1 MSVLALADS
10 PRGGGGLGSRRLRRI
25 GESAREAGG
34 EADGEQA
41 APLAAPEPVTFV
53 QLLAAQRLDRLAMG
67 GARMVTVAQALAR
80 GFLARREA
88 RRRRRD
94 VPALAARWIQRY
106 RPRVECAAP
115 VGAAPTAPPA
125 PPRSASRRRYAV
137 DRPARRRRAASDE
150 ACEAAVQRREARQLR
165 VTRQLAE
172 ASWLELF
179 GDGVRERPKPPPPPS
194 PPPPPP
200 LHDAR
205 CGTIAYEF
213 NRLVRDAMA
222 AAAAYGGVT
231 GASAYRRGLGLPP
244 LPATAGIYGGKLWMP
259 RPAGPRAL
267 DDNERD
273 RAHRVKNRFSAAG
286 SGARA
291 AASGRAVGRAFVVG

>member
-1 MSVLALADS
+1 M
-10 PRGGGGLGSRRLRRI
+10 
-25 GESAREAGG
+25 
-34 EADGEQA
+34 
-41 APLAAPEPVTFV
+41 
-53 QLLAAQRLDRLAMG
+53 
-67 GARMVTVAQALAR
+67 
-80 GFLARREA
+80 
-88 RRRRRD
+88 
-94 VPALAARWIQRY
+94 
-106 RPRVECAAP
+106 
-115 VGAAPTAPPA
+115 
-125 PPRSASRRRYAV
+125 
-137 DRPARRRRAASDE
+137 
-150 ACEAAVQRREARQLR
+150 QRREARQLR

-222 AAAAYGGVT
+222 AAAAYGGVA

-291 AASGRAVGRAFVVG
+291 AAVGRAVGRAFVVG

>member
-1 MSVLALADS
+1 M
-10 PRGGGGLGSRRLRRI
+10 
-25 GESAREAGG
+25 
-34 EADGEQA
+34 
-41 APLAAPEPVTFV
+41 
-53 QLLAAQRLDRLAMG
+53 
-67 GARMVTVAQALAR
+67 
-80 GFLARREA
+80 
-88 RRRRRD
+88 
-94 VPALAARWIQRY
+94 
-106 RPRVECAAP
+106 
-115 VGAAPTAPPA
+115 
-125 PPRSASRRRYAV
+125 
-137 DRPARRRRAASDE
+137 
-150 ACEAAVQRREARQLR
+150 QRREARQLR

-213 NRLVRDAMA
+213 NRLVRVAMA

-244 LPATAGIYGGKLWMP
+244 LPAAAGIYGGKLWLP
-259 RPAGPRAL
+259 RPAGQRAL

-273 RAHRVKNRFSAAG
+273 GAHRVKNRFSAAG